1 MLRQE
6 RAHSGTSVHQ
16 IGQLGQTMAQWHI
29 LRNGNEHGPFDDA
42 RLKKLASSGKLNPDD
57 LVRRD
62 DATTVRMAKEI
73 KGLFVSAASSSA
85 MSSSSATLRSTS
97 PGFLQRPALVVLLLT
112 CCFPIGLVLVWIH
125 PLWSQK
131 HKWLLSTVGALPLL
145 LLVAAVQGRK
155 DRSEHRRNSDPGQV
169 PVLTAKNTKRTK
181 SHDSEP
187 TLIRGDSNGD
197 VKLTASFLPSDIGA
211 AWIYSDKT
219 LLPDGSTD
227 FEFKTT
233 IKAQTPDRLVA
244 ESVKV
249 SAGTSTPLTTEIR
262 ISESSTSVQRG
273 NVPKPGTA
281 PNWEPLVFIGAR
293 PGDSWKMA
301 DKTQYKLESIEKRG
315 GVQVAVIT
323 KNSETALNGERIGL
337 RDEIVLHQGIGLAK
351 RTRYAS
357 FNGKSDPY
365 PNYIEELTSFNG
377 KPVRASSAQKGA
389 SPQPV
394 VRDRT
399 APLPDFTTVDYSF
412 DFSKADYSTVPPG
425 AKKIS
430 RDQRVDARA
439 SEELAGKLETNDGY
453 NDVTGRFIPH
463 GKFITWL
470 DNSKTHKMR
479 EGWQLDGK
487 PHGVMTLFFADG
499 SVSGE
504 RPYVNG
510 EKHGIHR
517 VFHENG
523 KPSFVHYFINGKEHG
538 VCQGFFNSGQQM
550 YEYIFV
556 SGTKEGRHRTWH
568 DNGQLAVE
576 EFYEHGKRNGSS
588 KNWFRTGALHTESS
602 YRNDLLDG
610 QYAEYSKPSGNEKPL
625 LKKRGTYRLG
635 KMVGEWVVG
644 FDTSVGGYYTVTVNA
659 EKWAGGTR
667 EQFLAKME
675 LYAHGEETAIN
686 ILPRSLAVSSGL
698 KGTALEEFVEA
709 FGLPDDDAPH
719 PDITVARA
727 KPLRRYWTFRCKDG
741 PLVFDL
747 SRSGPNN
754 NGPYALDLVRR
765 LYR

>member
-1 MLRQE
+1 
-6 RAHSGTSVHQ
+6 
-16 IGQLGQTMAQWHI
+16 MAQWHI

-42 RLKKLASSGKLNPDD
+42 RLKQLAASGKLNPDD

-73 KGLFVSAASSSA
+73 KGLFVSATSSAA

-97 PGFLQRPALVVLLLT
+97 QHVLQRPALIVLLLT
-112 CCFPIGLVLVWIH
+112 CCFPIGVVLVWIH

-131 HKWLLSTVGALPLL
+131 QKWLLSTVVALPLL
-145 LLVAAVQGRK
+145 FLVASVQGRIE
-155 DRSEHRRNSDPGQV
+155 RSKPQRKNDPGKA
-169 PVLTAKNTKRTK
+169 PAITAKNTKRTK
-181 SHDSEP
+181 SHEVEP
-187 TLIRGDSNGD
+187 SLIRGDSNGD
-197 VKLTASFLPSDIGA
+197 MKLTASFLPSDIGT

-219 LLPDGSTD
+219 LLPDGSAD

-233 IKAQTPDRLVA
+233 IKVQTPDRLVA

-249 SAGTSTPLTTEIR
+249 SAGTTTPLTTEIR

-273 NVPKPGTA
+273 NMPKPGTA

-293 PGDSWKMA
+293 PGDSWKME
-301 DKTQYKLESIEKRG
+301 DKTRYKLDAIEKRE

-323 KNSETALNGERIGL
+323 KTSETVLNGERIGL
-337 RDEIVLHQGIGLAK
+337 RDEIVLQEGIGLVT

-357 FNGKSDPY
+357 FNGKPAPH
-365 PNYIEELTSFNG
+365 PNYIEDLTSFNG
-377 KPVRASSAQKGA
+377 KPLWTSSAQKGA
-389 SPQPV
+389 SPQPPV
-394 VRDRT
+394 LDQT
-399 APLPDFTTVDYSF
+399 QPLPDFSKVDYSF
-412 DFSKADYSTVPPG
+412 DFSKADYSMVPPG
-425 AKKIS
+425 TKKFS
-430 RDQRVDARA
+430 RDQRIDSRA
-439 SEELAGKLETNDGY
+439 SEDLAGKLETNDGY
-453 NDVTGRFIPH
+453 NDATGNFIPH

-470 DNSKTHKMR
+470 DNSKTHIMR
-479 EGWQLDGK
+479 EGWQLHGK
-487 PHGVMTLFFADG
+487 SHGVMTLFFADG
-499 SVSGE
+499 RVSGE

-523 KPSFVHYFINGKEHG
+523 RPSFIHYFINGKEHG

-576 EFYEHGKRNGSS
+576 EFYEFGKRNGSS
-588 KNWFRTGALHTESS
+588 KQWFRTGALHTVSS

-610 QYAEYSKPSGNEKPL
+610 QYADYSKPSGNENPL
-625 LKKRGTYRLG
+625 VKKRGTYRLG

-644 FDTSVGGYYTVTVNA
+644 FDTSVSGYYTVTVNA

-667 EQFLAKME
+667 EEFLAKME

-686 ILPRSLAVSSGL
+686 ILPRSLALTSGL
-698 KGTALEEFVEA
+698 NGKALEEFVDA
-709 FGLPDDDAPH
+709 FGLPDNDVPH
-719 PDITVARA
+719 PEVTVTRA
-727 KPLRRYWTFRCKDG
+727 KSLRRYWTYRCKDG